1 MGRASISLHFGRGV
15 PPSGRPLDYMAE
27 DDAWMLGTVL
37 DEDVLADP
45 PQWPVAPVL
54 DFVTPEWVEHV
65 RCNTIAAVHVMRA
78 LDRANSR
85 YQSAWSRY
93 YGSDAPGEGAATEPR
108 LGLILS
114 AQLKAGVVRGGGR
127 RSNRAGVSL
136 RFRFGPRGDLGK
148 VSRNFFVSGAAC
160 SILTYDTPATRA
172 AHPKLGSK
180 AWRADARYGDM
191 NYWEYKVEADLS
203 YVCRPNSV
211 AIDIGGMPM
220 LDASIKDVQRVQ
232 PPATLSA
239 QRIED
244 KPLYLT
250 PGYEQFGRL
259 RISVECFV
267 FANDALI
274 ARDWWG
280 DIYID
285 PAVRFTG
292 ERLYLDRL
300 WGGGPGTLVFYSF
313 TGVEKPFSGTLRVH
327 IGKIKIRDPFGFF
340 LAEPGVT
347 VRDARISAFDDS
359 ELSPMGWLS
368 VVDIGGSR
376 PPSDDPDW
384 IMHFVAPEECVR
396 MISGWQVER
405 LPIEANKPQQVRLR
419 TPVFEL
425 RNPSDFQVSFR
436 FDFSAGYPPV
446 FWPSQTLAPGQVLRV
461 GGEQGEPRAL
471 DQTVIQ
477 DSLSIGVLTL
487 VNGFS
492 SPLEP
497 LVFSLPQS

>member
-1 MGRASISLHFGRGV
+1 MGRTSISLHFGRGE
-15 PPSGRPLDYMAE
+15 PPSSIPLDYMAE

-37 DEDVLADP
+37 DEDLLRNP
-45 PQWPVAPVL
+45 PQWPGGPGL
-54 DFVTPEWVEHV
+54 DFVTPEWMEHV
-65 RCNTIAAVHVMRA
+65 RCNTIAFVHVMRA
-78 LDRANSR
+78 LDRAKSGYQAAWAR
-85 YQSAWSRY
+85 YW
-93 YGSDAPGEGAATEPR
+93 GSDTPGESADPEPH
-108 LGLILS
+108 LGLRLIVRLKSGRLRAQGTRS
-114 AQLKAGVVRGGGR
+114 A
-127 RSNRAGVSL
+127 SNGVSMRL
-136 RFRFGPRGDLGK
+136 RFGPRGDLGK
-148 VSRNFFVSGAAC
+148 VSRNFFISSAAC

-172 AHPKLGSK
+172 AHAKPGSK
-180 AWRADARYGDM
+180 AWHADARYGDI
-191 NYWEYKVEADLS
+191 NYWEYKVEADRS
-203 YVCRPNSV
+203 YVCRPSGV

-220 LDASIKDVQRVQ
+220 LDASIKDAQRVQ

-239 QRIED
+239 QRLED

-267 FANDALI
+267 FANDALV
-274 ARDWWG
+274 ARDLWG
-280 DIYID
+280 DIPID
-285 PAVRFTG
+285 TAVRFTG

-300 WGGGPGTLVFYSF
+300 WSSGPGTIVFYSF
-313 TGVEKPFSGTLRVH
+313 AGLEKPFSGTLRVH
-327 IGKIKIRDPFGFF
+327 VGKIKIRDPFGFF

-347 VRDARISAFDDS
+347 VRDAWLSAFDIS

-368 VVDIGGSR
+368 VVDIGDGR

-396 MISGWQVER
+396 MISGWQIER
-405 LPIEANKPQQVRLR
+405 LPLEPNKPQQVRLR

-446 FWPSQTLAPGQVLRV
+446 FWPPQTLAPGEVLRV

-471 DQTVIQ
+471 YQTQIQ
-477 DSLSIGVLTL
+477 ESLSVGVRTL
-487 VNGFS
+487 ANGFS
-492 SPLEP
+492 NPLEP